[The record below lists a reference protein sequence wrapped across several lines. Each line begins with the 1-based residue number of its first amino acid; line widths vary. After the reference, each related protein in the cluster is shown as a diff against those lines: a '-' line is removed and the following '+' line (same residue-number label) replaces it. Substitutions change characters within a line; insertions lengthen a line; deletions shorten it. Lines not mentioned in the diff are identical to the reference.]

1 MSTLVTERPLATRL
15 LRVIKMNLSNPWPTL
30 ITPWLILAVLLTT
43 VFFFE
48 LWLTSIGA
56 TGVFFEPEQFLI
68 IYLLVIA
75 NQVFLNQFPLALSYG
90 VTRRDFYLGTVLSLT
105 FVAAVSAAG
114 IILVSVLRGAN
125 DPADLLNTA
134 GSTFSAFL
142 ASELLAVT
150 LTALYFRF
158 RNIGMVTFFVAAGAL
173 ITAAPFVVSYLSLWD
188 ELERFAFSSSWEF
201 ARTVMGWSVIALML
215 LIGYGLIRRANHQ
228 LR

>member
-1 MSTLVTERPLATRL
+1 MSTQVTEKPLATRL

-43 VFFFE
+43 AFFFE

-105 FVAAVSAAG
+105 FVAFASTVG
-114 IILVSVLRGAN
+114 ITLVSILRGAN
-125 DPADLLNTA
+125 DLTDLLNAA
-134 GSTFSAFL
+134 GANFSALL

-158 RNIGMVTFFVAAGAL
+158 RNIGMVTFFVTTGTLMAGS
-173 ITAAPFVVSYLSLWD
+173 PFVVTYLDLWD

-201 ARTVMGWSVIALML
+201 ARTVIGWSVIALML
-215 LIGYGLIRRANHQ
+215 LIGYGLIRRANPQ